1 MNYVVNSGQLVCYK
15 KRPSSRAS
23 DRMTVD
29 KAYGKCGTD
38 YHSLTRDVARVT

>member
-29 KAYGKCGTD
+29 NL
-38 YHSLTRDVARVT
+38 SLAHELAGLIST